1 MGRAH
6 IGKEAFCAEE
16 TRRPC
21 RTWLA
26 HIFTASGRG
35 KPGNTALLPMVV
47 YCLHHRRSLE
57 SNADLQMTHKQMT
70 GGNEVPTAAGNL
82 GAGR

>member
-1 MGRAH
+1 
-6 IGKEAFCAEE
+6 
-16 TRRPC
+16 
-21 RTWLA
+21 
-26 HIFTASGRG
+26 
-35 KPGNTALLPMVV
+35 MVV